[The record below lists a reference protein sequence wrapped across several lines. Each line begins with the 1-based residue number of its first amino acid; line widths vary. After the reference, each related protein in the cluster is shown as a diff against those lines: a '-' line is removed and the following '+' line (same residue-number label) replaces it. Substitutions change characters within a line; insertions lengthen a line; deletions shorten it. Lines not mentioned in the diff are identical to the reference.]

1 MSAESVIS
9 ARGLRK
15 VYGGQVVV
23 DGIDLDVQRGECFGL
38 LGPNGAGKSTT
49 LRMLL
54 GVTPPDGGTITVLG
68 QSVPAQA
75 REVRTRIGIVPQK
88 DNLDPDFTVTEN
100 LTTYASYFGLQ
111 GPAIRTRIAEL
122 LKFVALEEKAK
133 ASVTTLSGGMQRR
146 LTLARALVNAP
157 EILILDEPST
167 GLDPQARH
175 VIWQR
180 LRTLK
185 SEGKTQVLTTHYM
198 DEAER
203 LCDRIA
209 IMDHGRVLATG
220 SPREM
225 MRTLIEPH
233 VVEVHGPDVEAWT
246 KTVAAQHV
254 ARVELVGE
262 TAFCYCVDEQPL
274 VRALAGA
281 EHLQFLSRRAN
292 LEDVFLKLTGR
303 DLRD

>member
-1 MSAESVIS
+1 MDSVIS
-9 ARGLRK
+9 VRGLRK
-15 VYGGQVVV
+15 IYSGQTVV
-23 DGIDLDVQRGECFGL
+23 DGIDLDVRRGECFGL

-54 GVTPPDGGTITVLG
+54 GTTPPDGGSIEVLG
-68 QSVPAQA
+68 LPVPAHA
-75 REVRTRIGIVPQK
+75 RQVRERVGIVPQK

-100 LTTYASYFGLQ
+100 LITYASYFGLRRPQ
-111 GPAIRTRIAEL
+111 VKARIAEL
-122 LKFVALEEKAK
+122 LAFVSLEEKAQ
-133 ASVTTLSGGMQRR
+133 ANVTTLSGGMQRR

-157 EILILDEPST
+157 DLLILDEPST

-185 SEGKTQVLTTHYM
+185 AEGKTLVLTTHYM

-203 LCDRIA
+203 LCDRMA
-209 IMDHGRVLATG
+209 IMDHGKILVTG
-220 SPREM
+220 TPQELI
-225 MRTLIEPH
+225 RTLIEPH
-233 VVEVHGPDVEAWT
+233 VVEVRGPDIKAW
-246 KTVAAQHV
+246 VAALAAPLAQ
-254 ARVELVGE
+254 RIELVGD

-274 VRALAGA
+274 
-281 EHLQFLSRRAN
+281 LQTLGGHTLFQFSSRRAN
-292 LEDVFLKLTGR
+292 IEDVFLKLTGR